1 MWLLGVAD
9 AFTMIFFFFL
19 NLCCFYAVMFL
30 IDCLLAQMRL
40 CPQTVLM
47 LCDISHHKQ
56 TNEHKHHLPHAACMA
71 LWGSLSPACF
81 GLVWLQTVHSTGAH
95 PVCKCP
101 AEGCSPFLL
110 AAGRGW
116 AQTAGNHMTHTVET
130 MRGGWDEK
138 RVDRIPSGSRG
149 PQGVPEPWE

>member
-1 MWLLGVAD
+1 MTVRRGWCFHD
-9 AFTMIFFFFL
+9 DFFFF
-19 NLCCFYAVMFL
+19 FKS
-30 IDCLLAQMRL
+30 LLLLRCYVSNWLSVSTDEA
-40 CPQTVLM
+40 VLM

-101 AEGCSPFLL
+101 AEGCSPLLL